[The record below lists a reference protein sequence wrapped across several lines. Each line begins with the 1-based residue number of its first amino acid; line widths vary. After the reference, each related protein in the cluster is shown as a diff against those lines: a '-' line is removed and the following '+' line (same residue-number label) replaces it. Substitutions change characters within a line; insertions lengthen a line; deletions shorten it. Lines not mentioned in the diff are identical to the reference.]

1 MNRRRSW
8 IFLCTLALSLLMVGE
23 VFAIDTDGDGYED
36 AGDLFPNDDQQW
48 NDSDGDGFGDNP
60 VMPNGD
66 GCIEE
71 AFSSNQGCP
80 LATEIADKVQ
90 GEVGTSTFSLTILF
104 SVVIGVVLGIKS
116 SGLFSSTEEDDS
128 ENGSGLLALF
138 FIIGML
144 LSSISTT
151 TEFLNQ
157 EEIVS
162 YTDHESNHVFISGAA
177 KNSEL
182 SVGDIDDDGDNDVIY
197 ADYDAD
203 YGGDDTLII
212 EIQAVINVTGPGS
225 RVEQMIHF
233 RNITGTNTESDT
245 NFTVYPWVEGDYSI
259 TIWVK
264 VVGNDA
270 ETDWDHGTF
279 GDDVVTIVTG
289 PLYEPDLEVTGDE
302 EITEGDECEVEA
314 ILSDPLHAAWNS
326 TSLFLKSG
334 IDWLPAE
341 TEWIETG
348 TEIIDCSNFTAG
360 SYLFQAEYTN
370 EFGQGDEDYH
380 YLNITALGNE
390 SDTGNESEPV
400 DVNLTI
406 TVDQGSGCMISATT
420 PEPGN
425 ITAITATDSNQNN
438 IPTGENF
445 EWDCSEWDSKVYHLT
460 VSSLGING
468 ENDSELLTIII
479 ADPIILAMAENVIVN
494 EEVSAVAI
502 RQALTYLAGLSIAL
516 TLGITLVVG
525 LIHNRMFGKDSLEGD
540 IQADLVAFRM
550 QSRRRDR

>member
-1 MNRRRSW
+1 MNRRRVR

-23 VFAIDTDGDGYED
+23 VFAADSDGDGYED
-36 AGDLFPNDDQQW
+36 ANDSFPNDDQQW

-80 LATEIADKVQ
+80 LPTEIADKVQ
-90 GEVGTSTFSLTILF
+90 GEAGTTTFSLTILF

-128 ENGSGLLALF
+128 GNGSGLLALF
-138 FIIGML
+138 FVIGML
-144 LSSISTT
+144 LSSMITT
-151 TEFLNQ
+151 TEFLEE
-157 EEIVS
+157 EEISS
-162 YTDHESNHVFISGAA
+162 YTDHESNHVFLSGDP

-182 SVGDIDDDGDNDVIY
+182 SVGDIDDDGDIDVIY

-212 EIQAVINVTGPGS
+212 EIQAMINVTGPNS

-279 GDDVVTIVTG
+279 GDDVITIVTG
-289 PLYEPDLEVTGDE
+289 PLYEPNLEVTGDE
-302 EITEGDECEVEA
+302 NITEGDDCEVA
-314 ILSDPLHAAWNS
+314 LIITDPLHEEWNS
-326 TSLFLKSG
+326 TSLFLESD
-334 IDWLPAE
+334 IFWITPE
-341 TEWIETG
+341 SEWIETG
-348 TEIIDCSNFTAG
+348 MLSVDCSNFTAG
-360 SYLFQAEYTN
+360 TYLFQVEYAN

-380 YLNITALGNE
+380 YLNITALENQTE
-390 SDTGNESEPV
+390 GNESEPV
-400 DVNLTI
+400 DVNLTL
-406 TVDQGSGCMISATT
+406 TVEQESDCMITATT
-420 PEPGN
+420 PDPQN
-425 ITAITATDSNQNN
+425 ITAISVADSNLNN
-438 IPTGENF
+438 IPIGENF
-445 EWDCSEWDSKVYHLT
+445 ELDCSEWDSKVYHLT
-460 VSSLGING
+460 ISSLGLNG
-468 ENDSELLTIII
+468 ENDSEFLTIII
-479 ADPIILAMAENVIVN
+479 ADESILAMTDNFVVN